1 MKNYKVIADV
11 SKMSYEQWLEMR
23 KNSVGGSEVAA
34 VVGLSRWKTPF
45 EVWGEKTGLTK
56 KQNEQTE
63 AMKWGTLLEPVIRK
77 EFAVRNALEVAE
89 AKCVFAHKDYA
100 YMTANIDGYVKM
112 ADGSY
117 AVLEIKTSNYFA
129 AEDWQDGC
137 PIEYYMQVQYYMG
150 ILGLN
155 KAFIAVL
162 IGGSDYRQLEVDR
175 DEETIQYIFK
185 KVADFWQMV
194 EKRVPPEVGAGDTTL
209 LNKLFG
215 KSKAEIKILSD
226 DMVGLCAE
234 YEKAKADADEAK
246 KRKEEAEAKL
256 KMAMGTAESASC
268 GDFKISWKSSS
279 RKSFSADKAKELLNI
294 EQIKE
299 CTVESAS
306 RTFRVSRKTKK

>member
-34 VVGLSRWKTPF
+34 VVGLSRWKTSF
-45 EVWGEKTGLTK
+45 EVWGEKTGLVK

-63 AMKWGTLLEPVIRK
+63 PMKWGTLLEPVIRK

-89 AKCVFAHKDYA
+89 AKCIFCHKDFD

-112 ADGSY
+112 VDGSY
-117 AVLEIKTSNYFA
+117 AVLEIKTSNYFV
-129 AEDWQDGC
+129 AEDWKEGC
-137 PIEYYMQVQYYMG
+137 PIEYYLQVQYYMG
-150 ILGLN
+150 ILGLRR
-155 KAFIAVL
+155 AFVAVL

-194 EKRVPPEVGAGDTTL
+194 EKRVPPEVSAGDTTL